1 MVWSFQTGQA
11 KHTLL
16 PFRDLSFLAK
26 PNMKRPHS
34 VGERPALLY
43 RLLPQAHLHA
53 ALKTQKEVTGKFP
66 YWRRS
71 QVRTRSERAATT
83 QAFFKL
89 FFKSLLKIWRLNTSS
104 LLICLTPK
112 ASTTAWYALHILVL
126 ARRGKITTPINL
138 VRMKRGQE

>member
-83 QAFFKL
+83 QA
-89 FFKSLLKIWRLNTSS
+89 
-104 LLICLTPK
+104 C
-112 ASTTAWYALHILVL
+112 
-126 ARRGKITTPINL
+126 GEG
-138 VRMKRGQE
+138 KRGLTLSIHVSSYCQSQLSL